1 MNIKKK
7 ETDTAC
13 AYAVHF
19 GLGRSLLT
27 CSNYRRSKHIP
38 DGSISVLPLFRGT
51 PWYPRLNFTHTSF
64 FDVAL
69 EDKNYLIFKEQLL
82 T

>member
-1 MNIKKK
+1 MK

-19 GLGRSLLT
+19 GLGHSLLT
-27 CSNYRRSKHIP
+27 WSNYRGSKHIP
-38 DGSISVLPLFRGT
+38 DGSISIPPLSREIHQ
-51 PWYPRLNFTHTSF
+51 YPRLNFTHTSF

>member
-38 DGSISVLPLFRGT
+38 DGSISALPLFWET
-51 PWYPRLNFTHTSF
+51 PGIQDYILPLHYF